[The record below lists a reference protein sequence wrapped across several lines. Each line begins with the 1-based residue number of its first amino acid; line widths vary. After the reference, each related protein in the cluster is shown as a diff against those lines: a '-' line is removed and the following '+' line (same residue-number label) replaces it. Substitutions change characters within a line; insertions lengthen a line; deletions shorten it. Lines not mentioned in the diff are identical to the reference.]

1 MLGLAISVLCVLYF
15 IVRGTGV
22 GPGYICVKCVLYLIV
37 RGTGV
42 GPGYICVMC
51 SLPYCEGNWCWAWLY
66 LCYVFSTLL

>member
-1 MLGLAISVLCVLYF
+1 MCFEDALSVLRCRVQRNIWVCYCGILECEVLN
-15 IVRGTGV
+15 
-22 GPGYICVKCVLYLIV
+22 LIV

>member
-1 MLGLAISVLCVLYF
+1 MLGLAISVL
-15 IVRGTGV
+15 
-22 GPGYICVKCVLYLIV
+22 CVLYLIV

>member
-1 MLGLAISVLCVLYF
+1 MLGLAISVL
-15 IVRGTGV
+15 
-22 GPGYICVKCVLYLIV
+22 CVLYLIV

-51 SLPYCEGNWCWAWLY
+51 SLPYCEGNWCWAWLH